1 MNRRACCTGIKSRR
15 LLWHNM
21 AAKAATVSSA
31 IRASR
36 HGAVSFSSESIARVR
51 DVLQTVGEDLLAME
65 APQPVDPLEQTP
77 DGILRTYETLLAHGF
92 EVGDIEAGLQVPSAP
107 AQCLSVAAAICSQL
121 ASYKTDALF
130 GAQSYGGRA
139 SVSHAYGVVQGLA
152 IRRGRVSTSD
162 ALDWL
167 CFHLDHSRLPVKFS
181 AGAQGAGG
189 DGVKVVVRADP
200 DAAASHRW
208 VHLVRICLWFESASV
223 TEHFVTCNARHVL
236 PLM

>member
-1 MNRRACCTGIKSRR
+1 MNRRASCTGIKSRR
-15 LLWHNM
+15 LLWHDM

-31 IRASR
+31 ISASR

-51 DVLQTVGEDLLAME
+51 DVLQTVDEDLLAME

-92 EVGDIEAGLQVPSAP
+92 EVGDIEAGLQVPPAP
-107 AQCLSVAAAICSQL
+107 AQRLSVAVAICSQL
-121 ASYKTDALF
+121 ASLDLDGCTFRCTVLRW
-130 GAQSYGGRA
+130 QSVCIACLR
-139 SVSHAYGVVQGLA
+139 VVQGIA

-167 CFHLDHSRLPVKFS
+167 CFHLDYSRLPVKFS

-208 VHLVRICLWFESASV
+208 VHLARICL
-223 TEHFVTCNARHVL
+223 CD
-236 PLM
+236 